1 MVELWVINDA
11 FCSFRLAD
19 GTREKKKSS
28 SLAYQNTVTFLFPQE
43 NFNHNLLQQPTP
55 DLTIVKL
62 YNVSLKPMFG
72 LFSFMYFTQNKTHT
86 DPH

>member
-28 SLAYQNTVTFLFPQE
+28 SLAYQNTVTFLLPQE
-43 NFNHNLLQQPTP
+43 NFQSQPSAATDTKLNNCKTLQC
-55 DLTIVKL
+55 LI
-62 YNVSLKPMFG
+62 
-72 LFSFMYFTQNKTHT
+72 KTWF
-86 DPH
+86 

>member
-19 GTREKKKSS
+19 GTREKKSS

-43 NFNHNLLQQPTP
+43 NFQSQPSAATDTRFNNGKTLQCLIKTYVWP
-55 DLTIVKL
+55 
-62 YNVSLKPMFG
+62 
-72 LFSFMYFTQNKTHT
+72 LFFYVLHT
-86 DPH
+86 K